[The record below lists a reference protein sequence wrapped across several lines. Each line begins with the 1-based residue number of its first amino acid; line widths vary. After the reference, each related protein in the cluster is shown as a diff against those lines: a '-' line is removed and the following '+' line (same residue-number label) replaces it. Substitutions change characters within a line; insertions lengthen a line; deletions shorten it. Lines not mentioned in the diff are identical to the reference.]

1 MKNRQPLPSC
11 PFCAPEKLKVIAHSQ
26 KFYVI
31 NDNAPVT
38 PGHCLIIPYH
48 HIADPLELNPDEIT
62 EIWQLVQNMRKKL
75 LAEDPSISGFNVGF
89 NSGHDAGQTIF
100 HTHIHLIPRRC
111 GDVEKPRG
119 GIRGVIPARQSY

>member
-1 MKNRQPLPSC
+1 MKNMQPLPSC
-11 PFCAPEKLKVIAHSQ
+11 PFCAPEKLEVVDRSRN
-26 KFYVI
+26 FYVI

-38 PGHCLIIPYH
+38 PGHCLIIPYS
-48 HIADPLELNPDEIT
+48 HIADPLELNPEEIT
-62 EIWQLVQNMRKKL
+62 EIWQLVQDMRKKL
-75 LAEDPSISGFNVGF
+75 LSEDSAISGFNVGF

-119 GIRGVIPARQSY
+119 GVRGVIPARQSY